1 MLFAESHLNTSVVK
15 VKRFGSVT
23 LNTVVVIVVRTLLI
37 LIVVVEISVV
47 VSSVSICV
55 VSSSRNAKS
64 VTDGISVVI
73 SAMESPS
80 SSLVWFL
87 KVVVSS
93 KVDRLLNSTM
103 VD

>member
-47 VSSVSICV
+47 VSSVSIGV

-73 SAMESPS
+73 SAMDSPS
-80 SSLVWFL
+80 SVWVL

-93 KVDRLLNSTM
+93 KVDRLLNFRV

>member
-47 VSSVSICV
+47 VSSVSIGV

-73 SAMESPS
+73 SAMDSPS
-80 SSLVWFL
+80 SVWLL

-93 KVDRLLNSTM
+93 KVDRLLNSRV

>member
-47 VSSVSICV
+47 VSSVSIGV

-73 SAMESPS
+73 SAMGVPS
-80 SSLVWFL
+80 SVWVL

-93 KVDRLLNSTM
+93 KLDRLLNSRV

>member
-1 MLFAESHLNTSVVK
+1 MLFSESHLNTSVVK

-23 LNTVVVIVVRTLLI
+23 LNTVVVIVVRTLFI
-37 LIVVVEISVV
+37 FIVVVEISVV
-47 VSSVSICV
+47 VSSVSIGV

-64 VTDGISVVI
+64 LTDGISVVI
-73 SAMESPS
+73 SAMDSPS
-80 SSLVWFL
+80 SVWVL
-87 KVVVSS
+87 KVIVSS

>member
-47 VSSVSICV
+47 VSSVSIGV

-73 SAMESPS
+73 SAIDSPS
-80 SSLVWFL
+80 SVWVL

-93 KVDRLLNSTM
+93 KLDRLLNSRV

>member
-47 VSSVSICV
+47 VSSVSIGV

-73 SAMESPS
+73 SAMDSPS
-80 SSLVWFL
+80 SVWVL

-93 KVDRLLNSTM
+93 KLDRLLNSRV

>member
-47 VSSVSICV
+47 VSSVSIGV

-73 SAMESPS
+73 SAMDSPS
-80 SSLVWFL
+80 SVWVL

-93 KVDRLLNSTM
+93 KVDRLLNSRV

>member
-47 VSSVSICV
+47 VSSVSIGV

-73 SAMESPS
+73 LAMESPS
-80 SSLVWFL
+80 SSLVWVL
-87 KVVVSS
+87 KVVVSPKFDILFNS
-93 KVDRLLNSTM
+93 VVD
-103 VD
+103 

>member
-47 VSSVSICV
+47 VSSVSIGV

-64 VTDGISVVI
+64 VTDAGISVVI
-73 SAMESPS
+73 SAMGVPS
-80 SSLVWFL
+80 SVWVL

-93 KVDRLLNSTM
+93 KVDRLLNFRV

>member
-47 VSSVSICV
+47 VSSVSIGV

-73 SAMESPS
+73 SAMDSPS
-80 SSLVWFL
+80 SVWVL

-93 KVDRLLNSTM
+93 KVDRLLNSTV

>member
-37 LIVVVEISVV
+37 LIVVVEISGV
-47 VSSVSICV
+47 VSSVSIGV

-64 VTDGISVVI
+64 VTDGISIVI
-73 SAMESPS
+73 SAMDSPS
-80 SSLVWFL
+80 SVWVL

-93 KVDRLLNSTM
+93 KVDRLLNSRV

>member
-47 VSSVSICV
+47 VSSVSIGV
-55 VSSSRNAKS
+55 VSSSKNVKS

-73 SAMESPS
+73 SAMDSPS
-80 SSLVWFL
+80 SVWVL

-93 KVDRLLNSTM
+93 KVDRLLNSRV

>member
-1 MLFAESHLNTSVVK
+1 MLFTESHLNTSVVK

-37 LIVVVEISVV
+37 FIVVVEISVV
-47 VSSVSICV
+47 VSSVSIGV

-64 VTDGISVVI
+64 LTDGISVVI

>member
-15 VKRFGSVT
+15 VMRFGNVT

-47 VSSVSICV
+47 VSSVSIGV

-73 SAMESPS
+73 LAMESPS
-80 SSLVWFL
+80 SSLVWVL
-87 KVVVSS
+87 KVVVSP
-93 KVDRLLNSTM
+93 KVDRLFNSV

>member
-37 LIVVVEISVV
+37 LIVVVEISGV
-47 VSSVSICV
+47 VSSVSIGV

-64 VTDGISVVI
+64 VTDGISIVI
-73 SAMESPS
+73 SAMDSPS
-80 SSLVWFL
+80 SVWVL
-87 KVVVSS
+87 KVIVSS
-93 KVDRLLNSTM
+93 KVDRLLNSRV

>member
-1 MLFAESHLNTSVVK
+1 MK

-37 LIVVVEISVV
+37 FIVVVEISVV
-47 VSSVSICV
+47 VSSVSIGV

-64 VTDGISVVI
+64 LIDGISVVI

>member
-15 VKRFGSVT
+15 VKRFGNVT

-47 VSSVSICV
+47 VSSVSIGV

-73 SAMESPS
+73 SAMDSPS
-80 SSLVWFL
+80 SVWVL

-93 KVDRLLNSTM
+93 KVDRLLNSRV

>member
-47 VSSVSICV
+47 VSSVSIGV

-73 SAMESPS
+73 SAMGVPS
-80 SSLVWFL
+80 SVWVL

-93 KVDRLLNSTM
+93 KLERLLNSRV

>member
-47 VSSVSICV
+47 VSSVSIGV
-55 VSSSRNAKS
+55 VSSSRNAEL

-73 SAMESPS
+73 SAMDSPS
-80 SSLVWFL
+80 SVWVL

-93 KVDRLLNSTM
+93 KVDRLLNSRV

>member
-1 MLFAESHLNTSVVK
+1 MLFTESHLNTSVVK

-37 LIVVVEISVV
+37 IIVVVEISVV
-47 VSSVSICV
+47 VSSVSIGV

-64 VTDGISVVI
+64 VTDGISIVI
-73 SAMESPS
+73 SAMDSPS
-80 SSLVWFL
+80 SVWVL
-87 KVVVSS
+87 KVIVSS
-93 KVDRLLNSTM
+93 KVDRLLNSRV

>member
-1 MLFAESHLNTSVVK
+1 MLFTESHLNTSVVK

-73 SAMESPS
+73 SAMDSPS
-80 SSLVWFL
+80 SVWVL

-93 KVDRLLNSTM
+93 KVDRLLNSRV

>member
-47 VSSVSICV
+47 VSSVSIGV

-73 SAMESPS
+73 SAMGVPS
-80 SSLVWFL
+80 SVWVL

-93 KVDRLLNSTM
+93 KVDRLLNSRV

>member
-15 VKRFGSVT
+15 VRFGSVT
-23 LNTVVVIVVRTLLI
+23 LNTVVGIVVRTLLI

-47 VSSVSICV
+47 VSSVSIGV

-73 SAMESPS
+73 SAMGVPS
-80 SSLVWFL
+80 SVWVL

-93 KVDRLLNSTM
+93 KVDRLLNSRV

>member
-37 LIVVVEISVV
+37 LIVVVVEISVV
-47 VSSVSICV
+47 VSSVSIGV

-73 SAMESPS
+73 SAMDSPS
-80 SSLVWFL
+80 SVWVL

-93 KVDRLLNSTM
+93 KVDRLLNSRV